1 MITLMKFL
9 ILLIMFN
16 SRKGNRDSRQD
27 FERELNILV
36 EAVKSGKMNFAR
48 GMGRSANDLLKVRS
62 SPNNRFDLNTIT
74 EMVRTLA
81 MSSNFPRH

>member
-1 MITLMKFL
+1 MKFL
-9 ILLIMFN
+9 ILLIMFS

-36 EAVKSGKMNFAR
+36 EAVNSGKMNFAR
-48 GMGRSANDLLKVRS
+48 GTERGTSDLLKVRR
-62 SPNNRFDLNTIT
+62 SPNYRFDLNTIT

>member
-1 MITLMKFL
+1 MKFL

-36 EAVKSGKMNFAR
+36 EAVNSGKMNFAK
-48 GMGRSANDLLKVRS
+48 GMERSTHDLLKVRS
-62 SPNNRFDLNTIT
+62 SPNKRFDLNTIT
-74 EMVRTLA
+74 EIIRTLA
-81 MSSNFPRH
+81 MSSNFPGH

>member
-1 MITLMKFL
+1 
-9 ILLIMFN
+9 MFS
-16 SRKGNRDSRQD
+16 SRRGNRDSRQD

-36 EAVKSGKMNFAR
+36 EAVRSGKMVFAR
-48 GMGRSANDLLKVRS
+48 GMERSTHDLLKVRS
-62 SPNNRFDLNTIT
+62 SPNKRFDLNTIT